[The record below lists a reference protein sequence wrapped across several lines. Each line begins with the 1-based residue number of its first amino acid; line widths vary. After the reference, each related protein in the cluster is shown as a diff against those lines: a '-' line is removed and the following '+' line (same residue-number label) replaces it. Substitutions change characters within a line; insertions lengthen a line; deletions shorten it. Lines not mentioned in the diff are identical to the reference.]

1 MKNSKQNKKM
11 FLEQLSKS
19 AIVQI
24 ACEKTGISKST
35 IYRWRE
41 LDKEFSKAVDQ
52 AVGEGKSLVTDL
64 AESQLISAIKDKNIP
79 AIIYWLRHHHPTY
92 ADKLLVTHTIEN
104 EDLTPE
110 QEALVREGLRLAKG
124 VPMEINNVNNNN
136 QHEQST
142 NESKSEQSNTSGI
155 SGGNDQGSQSKDIVM
170 LPPPVNR
177 DIDRLP
183 VWKKLGIVEN
193 GETIID
199 DAHI

>member
-1 MKNSKQNKKM
+1 M

-24 ACEKTGISKST
+24 ACEKTGIGKST

-41 LDKEFSKAVDQ
+41 QDKEFSEAVEK

-110 QEALVREGLRLAKG
+110 QEALVREGLRMARG
-124 VPMEINNVNNNN
+124 VPIKISKISSINDNN

-142 NESKSEQSNTSGI
+142 NESKPEQSDPTGASR
-155 SGGNDQGSQSKDIVM
+155 SDDQGSQGQDSDNQAKS
-170 LPPPVNR
+170 
-177 DIDRLP
+177 
-183 VWKKLGIVEN
+183 
-193 GETIID
+193 
-199 DAHI
+199 